1 MFYNDDLKLF
11 KDKGLSQ
18 KAIEEQLENFRKGF
32 PWLQI
37 VRPATIGDGIM
48 GISGNEAEEW
58 IEKYLEKSAGLD
70 IVKFIP
76 ASGAASR
83 MFKSLFEFESEV
95 PSDESQN
102 ERKDIIDNHPEVQEI
117 VEKIKSF
124 AFADELNNRLI
135 NNGLSIDL
143 LLNENRVYDIISY
156 ILFEKGLNYS
166 SLPKGLIQFHT
177 YPDGARTAMEE
188 HFVEGAL
195 YGKDNRNNVNLH
207 FTVSP
212 EHHELF
218 VKLVHR
224 IKARYEGKYRVK
236 YMISFSFQKPS
247 TDTIAVDLNN
257 EPLRNDKE
265 KLIFRPG
272 GHGALLEN
280 LNDLDADIVFIKNID
295 NVAPDRLKE
304 PTVKFKKILGGILL
318 DMQEK
323 IFSFL
328 SQLDVNKHLTEE
340 QRKEIKIFI
349 ETELSIE
356 ADISNFSMEEEI
368 QYFRKKLNR
377 PIRVCG
383 MVKNTGEPGGGPFIA
398 INTDGSASPQVVET
412 SQMDMSKEENQV
424 FLKKASHFNPVDLV
438 CSLKNYKGRKFDLMN
453 YRDMDTGFISLKSKD
468 GIELKALELPGLW
481 NGAMSDW
488 NTVFVEVPIETFS
501 PVKTI
506 NDLLRRE
513 HQS

>member
-1 MFYNDDLKLF
+1 MFNNDDLKLF
-11 KDKGLSQ
+11 KEKGLFQ
-18 KAIEEQLENFRKGF
+18 EVIEEQLENFRKGF

-48 GISGNEAEEW
+48 DISENEAEEW
-58 IEKYLEKSAGLD
+58 IEKYVEKSAGLG
-70 IVKFIP
+70 IIKFIP

-83 MFKSLFEFESEV
+83 MFKSLFEFESSSLE
-95 PSDESQN
+95 PQKETSEIIN
-102 ERKDIIDNHPEVQEI
+102 HYPDIKKITEN
-117 VEKIKSF
+117 IKSF
-124 AFADELNNRLI
+124 AFADELNDRLI
-135 NNGLSIDL
+135 NDKLSIDL
-143 LLNENRVYDIISY
+143 LLNEDRIYDLISY
-156 ILFEKGLNYS
+156 ILFEKGLSYG
-166 SLPKGLIQFHT
+166 SLPKGLIQFHA
-177 YPDGARTAMEE
+177 YPDGPRTAMEE

-195 YGKDNRNNVNLH
+195 YGKDSRNIVSLH

-218 VKLVHR
+218 LDLVNQ
-224 IKARYEGKYRVK
+224 IKDRYEEKYGVN
-236 YMISFSFQKPS
+236 YSISFSFQKPS

-257 EPLRNDKE
+257 EPLRNE
-265 KLIFRPG
+265 EGELVFRPG

-280 LNDLDADIVFIKNID
+280 LNDLDTDIVFIKNID
-295 NVAPDRLKE
+295 NVAPDRLKK
-304 PTVKFKKILGGILL
+304 PTVKYKKILGGILL
-318 DMQEK
+318 DLQEK

-328 SQLDVNKHLTEE
+328 SQLDDKNQLTEDK
-340 QRKEIKIFI
+340 RLEIKTFI

-356 ADISNFSMEEEI
+356 ANISSFSREEEI

-377 PIRVCG
+377 PIRICG
-383 MVKNTGEPGGGPFIA
+383 MVKNTGEPGGGPFIT

-412 SQMDMSKEENQV
+412 SQMDMSKEENIV

-438 CSLKNYKGRKFDLMN
+438 CSLKNYEGRKFDLMN
-453 YRDMDTGFISLKSKD
+453 YRDMNTGFISLKSKD

-488 NTVFVEVPIETFS
+488 NTIFVEVPIETFS

>member
-1 MFYNDDLKLF
+1 MFINTDLELF
-11 KDKGLSQ
+11 KEKGLTSEDIESQ
-18 KAIEEQLENFRKGF
+18 VENFRKGF

-37 VRPATIGDGIM
+37 VRPVTIGDGIM
-48 GISGNEAEEW
+48 VVSDNEAEIW
-58 IEKYLEKSAGLD
+58 IDNYIEKSDGLG

-83 MFKSLFEFESEV
+83 MFKSLFEFEAES
-95 PSDESQN
+95 SSLESQK
-102 ERKDIIDNHPEVQEI
+102 EISKIIDKHSDIKEI
-117 VEKIKSF
+117 IGNIRSF
-124 AFADELNNRLI
+124 AFAEELNDKLK
-135 NNGLSIDL
+135 NNDLSVDL
-143 LLNENRVYDIISY
+143 LLNENRVYDLISY
-156 ILFEKGLNYS
+156 ILFEKGLSYG
-166 SLPKGLIQFHT
+166 SLPKGLIQFHA
-177 YPDGARTAMEE
+177 YPDGPRTAMEE

-195 YGKDNRNNVNLH
+195 YGKDSMDNVNLH

-218 VKLVHR
+218 VKLVNR
-224 IKARYEGKYRVK
+224 IKAGYEEKYGVNYK
-236 YMISFSFQKPS
+236 ISFSFQKPS
-247 TDTIAVDLNN
+247 TDTIAVELNN
-257 EPLRNDKE
+257 EPLRNEDGV
-265 KLIFRPG
+265 LVFRPG

-304 PTVKFKKILGGILL
+304 PTVKYKKILGGILL
-318 DMQEK
+318 ELQER

-328 SQLDVNKHLTEE
+328 SQLDDNNQLTEV
-340 QRKEIKIFI
+340 QRTEIKTFL

-356 ADISNFSMEEEI
+356 ANIFNFSKEEEI

-398 INTDGSASPQVVET
+398 LNTDGSASPQVVET
-412 SQMDMSKEENQV
+412 SQMDMSKEENIA

-453 YRDMDTGFISLKSKD
+453 YRDMNTGFISLKSKD

-513 HQS
+513 HQG